1 MGARVDRTEFSDAD
15 RELFQHRLHQCLDAL
30 RRVLARPGFGIGE
43 ATLGAEVELY
53 LIDARGRPCPRNL
66 EVLAAARDPQFTQE
80 LCRFN
85 LEYNLTPV
93 PAAGRPFSQMERQLC
108 SALEHVNR
116 VAARLGARVI
126 PVGIL
131 PTLRRTDFGPSAMTP
146 VARYQAMSR
155 ELLRVRG
162 ERFSIHINGAEP
174 VALDSHDVTI
184 EGANTSMQVHL
195 RVAPADFARTF
206 NAVQLVT
213 PLVLAV
219 SCNSPLL
226 FGRRL
231 WQETR
236 VPLFKL
242 AVDGRNRDSRALH
255 LPPRVDFGTGWV
267 RAGVH
272 ELFAAAVHL
281 HEPVLPI
288 CTREN
293 PLRRLRSGKLP
304 ELRELRLHQG
314 TLWPWNRP
322 VYDTSAGGHL
332 RIELRALP
340 AGPSA
345 ADMVANAAFTV
356 GLASALRDRIDE
368 LLPSVPFPIAARNFY
383 RAAQH
388 GHEARLWW
396 PAADGRLEERG
407 ACELAESLLPLAAR
421 GLALLGVTRTES
433 RLHLGTM
440 RARLAARTSGAAWQ
454 LRQLARLQPRLGR
467 TRALT
472 NLVDGYARLA
482 LQNKPVHLWPDI
494 E

>member
-1 MGARVDRTEFSDAD
+1 MGAGVGRTEFTEAD
-15 RELFQHRLHQCLDAL
+15 KERFQRRLHQDLDAL
-30 RRVLARPGFGIGE
+30 RRVLAIPGFGIGE
-43 ATLGAEVELY
+43 ATIGAEVELY
-53 LIDARGRPCPRNL
+53 IIDARGRPCARNL
-66 EVLAAARDPQFTQE
+66 ELLAEARDPQLTQE

-93 PAAGRPFSQMERQLC
+93 SAAGRPFTQMERQMC
-108 SALEHVNR
+108 SALENVNR
-116 VAARLGARVI
+116 LAAGFGARVI
-126 PVGIL
+126 PIGIL
-131 PTLRRTDFGPSAMTP
+131 PTLRRNDFGPAAMTP
-146 VARYQAMSR
+146 IARYQVMSR
-155 ELLRVRG
+155 ALLRVRG
-162 ERFSIHINGAEP
+162 ERFSIRINGAEP

-206 NAVQLVT
+206 NALQLVT

-226 FGRRL
+226 FGRRV
-231 WQETR
+231 WHETR

-255 LPPRVDFGTGWV
+255 MPPRVDFGTGWV

-281 HEPVLPI
+281 HEPMLPI

-293 PLRRLRSGKLP
+293 PLRRLRAGKLP

-340 AGPSA
+340 AGPTA
-345 ADMVANAAFTV
+345 ADMVANAAFAI
-356 GLASALRDRIDE
+356 GLAAALRDRIDE
-368 LLPSVPFPIAARNFY
+368 LLPSVPFPIATRNFY
-383 RAAQH
+383 RAAQY
-388 GHEARLWW
+388 GHEAQLWW
-396 PAADGRLEERG
+396 PADDGRLEQLG
-407 ACELAESLLPLAAR
+407 ACELAESLLPVAAR
-421 GLALLGVTRTES
+421 GLARLGVTRAET

-454 LRQLARLQPRLGR
+454 LRQLDRLQSHLGRARALARL
-467 TRALT
+467 
-472 NLVDGYARLA
+472 VDRYADLA
-482 LQNKPVHLWPDI
+482 LKNEPVHLWPDI
-494 E
+494 A

>member
-1 MGARVDRTEFSDAD
+1 MGGPVERTRFDDAD
-15 RELFQHRLHQCLDAL
+15 RERFRRRLHQDLDAL
-30 RRVLARPGFGIGE
+30 RRVLARPDFGVGA
-43 ATLGAEVELY
+43 ATIGAEVELY
-53 LIDARGRPCPRNL
+53 LIDARSRPCPRNL
-66 EVLAAARDPQFTQE
+66 EVLAAADDPRLTQE

-93 PAAGRPFSQMERQLC
+93 PAAGRPFTQLEQEMC
-108 SALEHVNR
+108 SALAHANR
-116 VAARLGARVI
+116 AAAEFGARVI

-131 PTLRRTDFGPSAMTP
+131 PTLRRTDLGPAAMTP
-146 VARYQAMSR
+146 VPRYEALTR
-155 ELLRVRG
+155 ALLRVRG
-162 ERFSIHINGAEP
+162 ERFSIRINGAEP

-184 EGANTSMQVHL
+184 EGANTSLQVHL
-195 RVAPADFARTF
+195 RVAPADYARTF
-206 NAVQLVT
+206 NALQLVT

-226 FGRRL
+226 FGRRV

-242 AVDGRNRDSRALH
+242 AVDGRNRDSRTLH

-281 HEPVLPI
+281 HEPLLPV

-322 VYDTSAGGHL
+322 VYDPSAGGHL

-345 ADMVANAAFTV
+345 ADMVANAAFAV
-356 GLASALRDRIDE
+356 GLAAALSERIDE
-368 LLPSVPFPIAARNFY
+368 LLPSMPFPIATQNFY

-388 GHEARLWW
+388 GLGARLWW
-396 PAADGRLEERG
+396 PAADGRLEHRD
-407 ACELAESLLPLAAR
+407 ACELAESLLPTATR
-421 GLALLGVTRTES
+421 GLARLGVTRAET
-433 RLHLGTM
+433 RHHLGTM
-440 RARLAARTSGAAWQ
+440 RARLAARASGAAWQ
-454 LRQLARLQPRLGR
+454 LRQLERLQPRLGR
-467 TRALT
+467 ARALAQ
-472 NLVDGYARLA
+472 LVDRYAGLA
-482 LQNKPVHLWPDI
+482 LQNQPVHLWPDLA
-494 E
+494 

>member
-1 MGARVDRTEFSDAD
+1 MGAPIDRTRFSDAD
-15 RELFQHRLHQCLDAL
+15 RGRFQHRLLQDLEAL
-30 RRVLARPGFGIGE
+30 RQVLATPGFGVGE
-43 ATLGAEVELY
+43 TTIGAEVELY
-53 LIDARGRPCPRNL
+53 VIDARGRVCPRNL
-66 EVLAAARDPQFTQE
+66 EVLAAAHDPQFTQE

-93 PAAGRPFSQMERQLC
+93 PAAGRPFTQLERQLC

-116 VAARLGARVI
+116 AAAGIGARVI
-126 PVGIL
+126 PIGIL
-131 PTLRRTDFGPSAMTP
+131 PTLRRTDFGPAAMTP
-146 VARYQAMSR
+146 NARYQAISR

-184 EGANTSMQVHL
+184 EGANTSLQVHL
-195 RVAPADFARTF
+195 RVTPADFACTF
-206 NAVQLVT
+206 NALQLVT

-226 FGRRL
+226 FGRRV
-231 WQETR
+231 WHETR

-242 AVDGRNRDSRALH
+242 SVDGRNRDSRALH

-322 VYDTSAGGHL
+322 VYDTTAGGHL
-332 RIELRALP
+332 RIEMRALP

-345 ADMVANAAFTV
+345 ADMVANAAFAI
-356 GLASALRDRIDE
+356 GLASALRNRIDD
-368 LLPSVPFPIAARNFY
+368 LLPSIPFPIASRNFY

-388 GHEARLWW
+388 GHEAQLWW
-396 PAADGRLEERG
+396 PTADGRLEQCDAR
-407 ACELAESLLPLAAR
+407 ELAESLLPTAAAGLAA
-421 GLALLGVTRTES
+421 LGITRAEI

-440 RARLAARTSGAAWQ
+440 RARLAARITGASWQ
-454 LRQLARLQPRLGR
+454 LRQLDRLQRRRGR

-472 NLVDGYARLA
+472 LLVEHYAGMA

-494 E
+494 A